1 MELLF
6 VALGGAIFGLAARYA
21 LPNRDEYGVALVPA
35 VGTAVA
41 AVVWVALTW
50 LGMKWDSGWIWL
62 ITLAAAAA
70 VSVVAAL
77 LIGRARA
84 ASDERMLAQLSAGA
98 AA

>member
-21 LPNRDEYGVALVPA
+21 MPNRAEYGVALVPA
-35 VGTAVA
+35 IGTAVA

-50 LGMKWDSGWIWL
+50 LGMQWDSGWIWL
-62 ITLAAAAA
+62 ITLAASAAA
-70 VSVVAAL
+70 SAVAAL

-84 ASDERMLAQLSAGA
+84 ASDERLLAQLSAA

>member
-21 LPNRDEYGVALVPA
+21 LPNRTEYGVALVPA
-35 VGTAVA
+35 VGTAAA

-50 LGMKWDSGWIWL
+50 LGMQWDSGWIWL

-70 VSVVAAL
+70 LSVVAAL
-77 LIGRARA
+77 FVGRARA
-84 ASDERMLAQLSAGA
+84 ASDERLLAQLSAGA

>member
-21 LPNRDEYGVALVPA
+21 LPNRAEYGVALVPA
-35 VGTAVA
+35 VGTATA

-50 LGMKWDSGWIWL
+50 LGMQWDSGWIWL
-62 ITLAAAAA
+62 VTLAVAAA
-70 VSVVAAL
+70 VSAVTAL

-84 ASDERMLAQLSAGA
+84 ASDDRLLAHLSAGVA
-98 AA
+98 A

>member
-62 ITLAAAAA
+62 ITLAVAAA